1 LNAKQHQHEAEI
13 VAEAGKKGKVTIA
26 TNMAGRGTD
35 IKLDADVKA
44 NGGLA
49 IIGTERHDARRID
62 RQLRGRAGRQGDPGS
77 SQFFLSLEDNL
88 MRLFGGE
95 RIASVMQ
102 TFKVPEGEPIQ
113 AGMVTKSVEKAQ
125 KKVEENNFAIRKRLI
140 EYDNV
145 MNQQREA
152 IYSMRR
158 LVIQGE
164 RMKGEIF
171 EFMEQLAGHWYD
183 QYHEEQNIEG
193 LKDQVRTHMLCEV
206 EISEQEFRTMKA
218 DDCIERIVSVAK
230 EFLERKEQQFGTEFM
245 IGLERFAFLRAID
258 DKWREHLAVMD
269 ELKEGIHLRAYGQK
283 DPLLEYKG
291 EALNAFQNLFVEI
304 QKETINAV
312 FRFYPQ
318 PVHAPNAQPIRPQEG
333 ALDHKNVN
341 VMNSPSLSFMGQ
353 SGRKASTT
361 AGMRAIKPEV
371 DEYGQETQE
380 RDASPGHT
388 VRNIDPKI
396 GRNDPCPCGSGKKYK
411 QCHGQQA

>member
-1 LNAKQHQHEAEI
+1 MSDMSVELEKPLS
-13 VAEAGKKGKVTIA
+13 
-26 TNMAGRGTD
+26 D
-35 IKLDADVKA
+35 LF
-44 NGGLA
+44 
-49 IIGTERHDARRID
+49 
-62 RQLRGRAGRQGDPGS
+62 
-77 SQFFLSLEDNL
+77 FFLSLEDNL

-158 LVIQGE
+158 LVIHGE
-164 RMKGEIF
+164 RMKGEII
-171 EFMEQLAGHWYD
+171 EFLEQLANHWYH
-183 QYHEEQNIEG
+183 QYHEEQNLEG

-206 EISEQEFRTMKA
+206 EISEQEFRTMKEEE
-218 DDCIERIVSVAK
+218 CTNRIVSLAK
-230 EFLERKEQQFGTEFM
+230 EFLERKEQQFGVDFM

-258 DKWREHLAVMD
+258 DKWREHLGVMD

-304 QKETINAV
+304 QKETITAV
-312 FRFYPQ
+312 YRFYPQ
-318 PVHAPNAQPIRPQEG
+318 VISQGQSVRPQVG

-353 SGRKASTT
+353 SASRTSST
-361 AGMRAIKPEV
+361 AGIRAVKPEI
-371 DEYGQETQE
+371 DEYGQESMDQSQVQQ
-380 RDASPGHT
+380 AGNT
-388 VRNIDPKI
+388 VRRTEPRVK
-396 GRNDPCPCGSGKKYK
+396 RNDACPCGSGKKYK
-411 QCHGQQA
+411 QCHGQNV